1 MTVVLDASAALE
13 LISKREKAELI
24 ETYLLHSDLIISSD
38 LYKAE
43 CANAL
48 WKMAKVGM
56 VKHEDLSTTLEKCNK
71 LVYSFVDI
79 KENSAE
85 SLFEAVR
92 LNHPIYDMLYFTL
105 ARRTGAILL
114 TMDRRLTQ
122 LCKDNEIDCPLLG
135 TI

>member
-43 CANAL
+43 CANAI
-48 WKMAKVGM
+48 WKMTKAGM
-56 VKHEDLSTTLEKCNK
+56 VKHDDLSTILEKCNK

-92 LNHPIYDMLYFTL
+92 LNHPTYDMLYFTL

-122 LCKDNEIDCPLLG
+122 LCKDNGIDCPLLNAF
-135 TI
+135 